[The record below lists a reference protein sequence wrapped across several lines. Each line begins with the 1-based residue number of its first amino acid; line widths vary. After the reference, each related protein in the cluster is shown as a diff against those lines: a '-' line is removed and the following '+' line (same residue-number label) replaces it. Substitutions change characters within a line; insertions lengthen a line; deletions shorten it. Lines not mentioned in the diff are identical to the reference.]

1 MNEARYLYCIADS
14 GEKTSLGKVGING
27 NEVYTI
33 SYKDVCAVV
42 HNCPTEPYKSEDD
55 EVVRDW
61 IMTHQNVVDAAWKK
75 FGAILPSGFDTIIKG
90 EENSDSKEN
99 MMNWLKEDYES
110 LKGKLERVKGKAEY
124 GVQVFWD
131 LTLIAEKIVETNP
144 EIKDLDNQI
153 KSKSKGTAYM
163 YKQKLEST
171 LKKEIEKRADEYFKD
186 FYNRIKKHVDDI
198 RAEKTKKTEKDK
210 KMLMNL
216 SCLVDKDK
224 CEELGEELEK
234 VNGIEGLSVRFTG
247 PWPPYSFV

>member
-42 HNCPTEPYKSEDD
+42 HNCLTEPYKSEDD

-110 LKGKLERVKGKAEY
+110 LKRKLERVKGKAEY

-163 YKQKLEST
+163 YKQKLESI

-198 RAEKTKKTEKDK
+198 QVEKTKKTEKDK

-247 PWPPYSFV
+247 PWPPYSFT